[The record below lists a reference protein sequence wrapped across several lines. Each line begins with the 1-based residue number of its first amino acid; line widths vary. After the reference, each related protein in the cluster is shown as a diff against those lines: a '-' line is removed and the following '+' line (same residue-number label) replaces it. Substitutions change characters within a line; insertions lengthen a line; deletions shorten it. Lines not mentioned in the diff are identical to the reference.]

1 MNHNEL
7 WKILK
12 EIRIPVLL
20 PAVHGGQDGGAQGS
34 APPAGRRGPG
44 AAARG
49 WGPTADSA
57 QQVRPRA
64 APVAPSPGLGFLE
77 SGSST
82 GPMTP

>member
-34 APPAGRRGPG
+34 APPAGRRGSG

-57 QQVRPRA
+57 QQGCLARK
-64 APVAPSPGLGFLE
+64 
-77 SGSST
+77 SSLKKKKKK
-82 GPMTP
+82 